1 MGKRLISIVIGV
13 CLVLSALNAQTWGKS
28 KRLTW
33 NAGNSKDAELVV
45 DSGGKIHIVWHDS
58 SLGNSEIYYNKSTN
72 SGAGWVGSKR
82 LTWNG
87 ETSTSPAIA
96 VDSSDT
102 IHVTWRDDSPGNGEI
117 YYMKSTNG
125 GTAWSGAKRLTWT
138 SEYSNYPSIA
148 VDSSNTLHILW
159 ADYTPGNWEIYHKKS
174 TDGGQSWS
182 GAKRLT
188 WNLAESTGPAI
199 GIDTSDHIHAV
210 WYDRTTGNHE
220 IYYRRSTDGGV
231 NWSGTK
237 RLTWNSGNSV
247 SPSITIDSADTIHI
261 VWHDRTSGNYE
272 ILYRKSA
279 DGGVN
284 WSATKRLTWNPGNS
298 YSPRIGVDSSDR
310 LHVVWYDGS
319 PGDMEIFYKKSTNG
333 GSSWGGS
340 QRLTWNPGGS
350 YHPAVA
356 LDSSS
361 NIHIVWDDLT
371 PGNNEVYYNKG
382 TQ

>member
-72 SGAGWVGSKR
+72 SGAGWVGS
-82 LTWNG
+82 
-87 ETSTSPAIA
+87 
-96 VDSSDT
+96 
-102 IHVTWRDDSPGNGEI
+102 
-117 YYMKSTNG
+117 
-125 GTAWSGAKRLTWT
+125 
-138 SEYSNYPSIA
+138 
-148 VDSSNTLHILW
+148 
-159 ADYTPGNWEIYHKKS
+159 
-174 TDGGQSWS
+174 
-182 GAKRLT
+182 
-188 WNLAESTGPAI
+188 
-199 GIDTSDHIHAV
+199 
-210 WYDRTTGNHE
+210 
-220 IYYRRSTDGGV
+220 
-231 NWSGTK
+231 
-237 RLTWNSGNSV
+237 
-247 SPSITIDSADTIHI
+247 
-261 VWHDRTSGNYE
+261 
-272 ILYRKSA
+272 
-279 DGGVN
+279 
-284 WSATKRLTWNPGNS
+284 KRLTWNPGNS

-371 PGNNEVYYNKG
+371 PGNNEVYYKKG

>member
-1 MGKRLISIVIGV
+1 
-13 CLVLSALNAQTWGKS
+13 
-28 KRLTW
+28 
-33 NAGNSKDAELVV
+33 
-45 DSGGKIHIVWHDS
+45 
-58 SLGNSEIYYNKSTN
+58 
-72 SGAGWVGSKR
+72 
-82 LTWNG
+82 
-87 ETSTSPAIA
+87 
-96 VDSSDT
+96 
-102 IHVTWRDDSPGNGEI
+102 
-117 YYMKSTNG
+117 
-125 GTAWSGAKRLTWT
+125 
-138 SEYSNYPSIA
+138 

-174 TDGGQSWS
+174 TDGGQIWS

-371 PGNNEVYYNKG
+371 PGNNEVYYKKG